1 MAHKSKHKI
10 QNRWEED
17 EYEVLSQPNP
27 SIPVFK
33 VKNITNNTV
42 KTLHRNLLFPLV
54 SKSQEDSTNTNIP
67 SDSDSD
73 EEEEWV
79 APFSEKDQ
87 ISSTKPSL
95 VESNETAGQD
105 GLDSR
110 STEVKEPS
118 SENPPTPQHTI
129 EPESTSEDSTNLFEL
144 NIKSSDSSSDDTQT
158 QRANIVD
165 TPNTI
170 TIDDSSNGTITI
182 EDNSNQNQESDLEII
197 SSKESGNIT
206 DSSVTEIQNNVESR
220 QESLNSQEA
229 SAPPIPLEP
238 EIVVQQESLSESED
252 DDYQIPFF
260 PRRSTRSTRGAPP
273 SRYGNVV
280 SHSVGP
286 KYPDFEFC
294 GI

>member
-1 MAHKSKHKI
+1 MLVRIMAYKSKHKI

-79 APFSEKDQ
+79 APLSKKDQ

-110 STEVKEPS
+110 STKVKELS
-118 SENPPTPQHTI
+118 S
-129 EPESTSEDSTNLFEL
+129 
-144 NIKSSDSSSDDTQT
+144 
-158 QRANIVD
+158 
-165 TPNTI
+165 
-170 TIDDSSNGTITI
+170 
-182 EDNSNQNQESDLEII
+182 
-197 SSKESGNIT
+197 
-206 DSSVTEIQNNVESR
+206 
-220 QESLNSQEA
+220 
-229 SAPPIPLEP
+229 
-238 EIVVQQESLSESED
+238 
-252 DDYQIPFF
+252 
-260 PRRSTRSTRGAPP
+260 
-273 SRYGNVV
+273 
-280 SHSVGP
+280 
-286 KYPDFEFC
+286 
-294 GI
+294 

>member
-1 MAHKSKHKI
+1 M
-10 QNRWEED
+10 
-17 EYEVLSQPNP
+17 
-27 SIPVFK
+27 
-33 VKNITNNTV
+33 
-42 KTLHRNLLFPLV
+42 KTL
-54 SKSQEDSTNTNIP
+54 
-67 SDSDSD
+67 
-73 EEEEWV
+73 
-79 APFSEKDQ
+79 
-87 ISSTKPSL
+87 
-95 VESNETAGQD
+95 
-105 GLDSR
+105 
-110 STEVKEPS
+110 
-118 SENPPTPQHTI
+118 PTPTPHYTN
-129 EPESTSEDSTNLFEL
+129 EPESTSEDSTNLLEL
-144 NIKSSDSSSDDTQT
+144 NIKASDSLSDDTET
-158 QRANIVD
+158 QHAN

-197 SSKESGNIT
+197 SSKESGYIT

-220 QESLNSQEA
+220 EESLNSQEA

-238 EIVVQQESLSESED
+238 EIVVQQESLSKSED

>member
-10 QNRWEED
+10 QNKWEED

-79 APFSEKDQ
+79 APFSEKNQ

-95 VESNETAGQD
+95 FQSNETAGQD

-110 STEVKEPS
+110 STKVKEPS
-118 SENPPTPQHTI
+118 SENPPTTQHTI

-144 NIKSSDSSSDDTQT
+144 NIKSSDSISDDTQIQHT
-158 QRANIVD
+158 NIVD
-165 TPNTI
+165 TPNTT

-197 SSKESGNIT
+197 SSKESGNIY
-206 DSSVTEIQNNVESR
+206 R
-220 QESLNSQEA
+220 FKCHRNS
-229 SAPPIPLEP
+229 
-238 EIVVQQESLSESED
+238 
-252 DDYQIPFF
+252 
-260 PRRSTRSTRGAPP
+260 
-273 SRYGNVV
+273 
-280 SHSVGP
+280 
-286 KYPDFEFC
+286 K
-294 GI
+294 

>member
-79 APFSEKDQ
+79 APFSKKDQ
-87 ISSTKPSL
+87 ISSIKPSL
-95 VESNETAGQD
+95 VESNETAEQD

-118 SENPPTPQHTI
+118 SENPQTPQHTF

-158 QRANIVD
+158 QRAI
-165 TPNTI
+165 
-170 TIDDSSNGTITI
+170 
-182 EDNSNQNQESDLEII
+182 L
-197 SSKESGNIT
+197 
-206 DSSVTEIQNNVESR
+206 
-220 QESLNSQEA
+220 
-229 SAPPIPLEP
+229 
-238 EIVVQQESLSESED
+238 
-252 DDYQIPFF
+252 
-260 PRRSTRSTRGAPP
+260 
-273 SRYGNVV
+273 
-280 SHSVGP
+280 
-286 KYPDFEFC
+286 
-294 GI
+294 

>member
-1 MAHKSKHKI
+1 M
-10 QNRWEED
+10 
-17 EYEVLSQPNP
+17 
-27 SIPVFK
+27 
-33 VKNITNNTV
+33 
-42 KTLHRNLLFPLV
+42 HRNLLFPLV
-54 SKSQEDSTNTNIP
+54 SNSQEDSTNTNIP

-95 VESNETAGQD
+95 VESNGIAGQD

-118 SENPPTPQHTI
+118 SKNPPTPQPTN

-144 NIKSSDSSSDDTQT
+144 NIKSSDPISDDNQR

-182 EDNSNQNQESDLEII
+182 EDDSNQNQESDLEII

-206 DSSVTEIQNNVESR
+206 DSSVTETQTNVESK

-252 DDYQIPFF
+252 DNYQIPFF

-286 KYPDFEFC
+286 
-294 GI
+294 

>member
-1 MAHKSKHKI
+1 M
-10 QNRWEED
+10 
-17 EYEVLSQPNP
+17 
-27 SIPVFK
+27 
-33 VKNITNNTV
+33 
-42 KTLHRNLLFPLV
+42 
-54 SKSQEDSTNTNIP
+54 
-67 SDSDSD
+67 
-73 EEEEWV
+73 
-79 APFSEKDQ
+79 APFSENDQ

-118 SENPPTPQHTI
+118 SENPPTPPHTN

-144 NIKSSDSSSDDTQT
+144 NIKSSDSISDDTQT
-158 QRANIVD
+158 QHTNIVD

-182 EDNSNQNQESDLEII
+182 EDNYNQNQHSDLEII
-197 SSKESGNIT
+197 ASKESGNIT
-206 DSSVTEIQNNVESR
+206 DSSATEIQNNVENR
-220 QESLNSQEA
+220 QETLNSQEA
-229 SAPPIPLEP
+229 SALPIPLEP

-260 PRRSTRSTRGAPP
+260 PRRSTRSTRGPP
-273 SRYGNVV
+273 SSRYGNAV